1 GRGGAGVRGSGG
13 DALCVTEAGYLDRRC
28 LLQQA
33 DAAIADLPEPVVAPA
48 EHAVLDAERAD
59 MTVAGAERLHRAGQ
73 ALHRGGQWVDLR
85 LQPAADLADTVGAPA
100 GNATV
105 GIQRAAEVEPADHL
119 LLDAAQ
125 AADGL
130 RQVEAQRAA
139 AVADLALLV

>member
-1 GRGGAGVRGSGG
+1 
-13 DALCVTEAGYLDRRC
+13 
-28 LLQQA
+28 
-33 DAAIADLPEPVVAPA
+33 
-48 EHAVLDAERAD
+48 
-59 MTVAGAERLHRAGQ
+59 
-73 ALHRGGQWVDLR
+73 
-85 LQPAADLADTVGAPA
+85 ADTVGAPA

-139 AVADLALLV
+139 AVADLALLVVAPALQAAGLQGGAAMVAAQPDAAHAGLQADDILDAGRAEWRVLKATAELAEQRVADAAQRSAGEQQAGMRIAGRHR